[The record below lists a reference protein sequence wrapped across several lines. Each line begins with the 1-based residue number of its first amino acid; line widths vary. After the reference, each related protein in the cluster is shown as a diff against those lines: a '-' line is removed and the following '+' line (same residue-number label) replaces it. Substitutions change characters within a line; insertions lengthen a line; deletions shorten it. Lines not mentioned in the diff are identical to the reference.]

1 MRSLSAAILVACWT
15 ATFGLHSSSS
25 TTSSYS
31 YLALV
36 SALRSRTA
44 RSAELR
50 PPRPFTE
57 TPPVSG
63 PMNPTLTVSLAW
75 TARVNAASS
84 TPATTRRPPCR
95 LLIAC
100 LHFARA
106 DLRRGVCHCK
116 SRPRPTRQVPA
127 REARFPGDLAFGPE
141 ASRAGG
147 RPAGQLGPRRPHRA
161 GGPAHHRPAPG
172 VRFQLERARPGL
184 TATAPSRSN
193 RAPTLSQMERTRRGY
208 HRATS
213 A

>member
-1 MRSLSAAILVACWT
+1 MRSLAVGILVACWT

-63 PMNPTLTVSLAW
+63 PMNPTLTVSFAC
-75 TARVNAASS
+75 APRVNPSS
-84 TPATTRRPPCR
+84 TPAITRPPPCR
-95 LLIAC
+95 LLLAC
-100 LHFARA
+100 LRFSRA

-116 SRPRPTRQVPA
+116 RRPKPTRPLRV
-127 REARFPGDLAFGPE
+127 REDRLDRTA
-141 ASRAGG
+141 
-147 RPAGQLGPRRPHRA
+147 LG
-161 GGPAHHRPAPG
+161 
-172 VRFQLERARPGL
+172 
-184 TATAPSRSN
+184 
-193 RAPTLSQMERTRRGY
+193 
-208 HRATS
+208 
-213 A
+213 